1 MTHKEPNP
9 PFRRDIPGG
18 ARTGSLTDGTDHDH
32 SYVDVLAECAAK
44 VLARSADGDL
54 FFVGRSPDSLYDLLS
69 GVLADTG
76 HRGRLH
82 RLPLSLYSAD
92 GEDLTPDERAQLRV
106 NLSASGISPQSLA
119 ARDRPVVFTDLVAR
133 GSTFGNLHRELRA
146 WIDEERAAWN
156 VIRRRVRYLGITG
169 RKHTSP
175 NTWRWQQ
182 HAEWTD
188 DLPPSAV
195 RNVSIDGFLWG
206 RLGNSQPKT
215 EHSFRRARW
224 SDPAVTRPRHDEK
237 ARQGLAEALS
247 LHAHGRTRRV
257 RSLVHR
263 VLTGEPAFRD
273 PWLRTL
279 AHDLR
284 ASGGTSQN

>member
-1 MTHKEPNP
+1 MAHKEPNL
-9 PFRRDIPGG
+9 PFRWDIPGG
-18 ARTGSLTDGTDHDH
+18 DRTGSLTEGVDHDC
-32 SYVDVLAECAAK
+32 SYADVLAECAAK

-54 FFVGRSPDSLYDLLS
+54 YFVGRSPDSVYDLLS
-69 GVLADTG
+69 GVLADTS
-76 HRGRLH
+76 HHTRLH
-82 RLPLSLYSAD
+82 RLPLSLYGLD
-92 GEDLTPDERAQLRV
+92 GEGLTPDERAQLRA
-106 NLSASGISPQSLA
+106 NLAATGISPRTLA
-119 ARDRPVVFTDLVAR
+119 ARERPVVFADLVLH
-133 GSTFGNLHRELRA
+133 GSTFGNLHHHLRA
-146 WIDEERAAWN
+146 WIDDERAAWN
-156 VIRRRVRYLGITG
+156 VIRRRVRYLGITA
-169 RKHTSP
+169 REKTSP

-182 HAEWTD
+182 HAAWTD

-195 RNVSIDGFLWG
+195 RNVSVDGFVWS

-215 EHSFRRARW
+215 EHSFRRTRW
-224 SDPAVTRPRHDEK
+224 ADPSVTRPRHDKE

-247 LHAHGRTRRV
+247 FHEHGRTLRI

-284 ASGGTSQN
+284 ASGGTSPA